1 MQTNFLP
8 VLRNLVSAYQ
18 GFERYSAPD
27 LRSMGLTMTQFDVI
41 ATLGNQ
47 PPMTCKE
54 LGEKTLVTKGTLT
67 GVLERLESK
76 GILERKLN
84 PDDARSQMIGLTME
98 GQKLFERVFPAHLQ
112 YLGKAFNQ
120 LSTKELAEL
129 SNVLQTLTTVFGK

>member
-1 MQTNFLP
+1 MNFLP

-18 GFERYSAPD
+18 AFERYSAPD

-84 PDDARSQMIGLTME
+84 PDDARSQMIGLTVE
-98 GQKLFERVFPAHLQ
+98 GQSLFEKVFPAHLQ
-112 YLGKAFNQ
+112 HLEKAFNQ
-120 LSTKELAEL
+120 LNTNDL
-129 SNVLQTLTTVFGK
+129 SDASGVLQKLTTIFNK

>member
-1 MQTNFLP
+1 
-8 VLRNLVSAYQ
+8 
-18 GFERYSAPD
+18 
-27 LRSMGLTMTQFDVI
+27 MGLTMTQFDVI

-84 PDDARSQMIGLTME
+84 PDDARSQMIGLTPE
-98 GQKLFERVFPAHLQ
+98 GQKLFEKVFPAHISHLE
-112 YLGKAFNQ
+112 KAFKKLQVDEMEVLKNS
-120 LSTKELAEL
+120 LKSLKE
-129 SNVLQTLTTVFGK
+129 VF

>member
-18 GFERYSAPD
+18 AFERYSAPD

-54 LGEKTLVTKGTLT
+54 LGEKPWL
-67 GVLERLESK
+67 
-76 GILERKLN
+76 
-84 PDDARSQMIGLTME
+84 P
-98 GQKLFERVFPAHLQ
+98 
-112 YLGKAFNQ
+112 
-120 LSTKELAEL
+120 KEL
-129 SNVLQTLTTVFGK
+129 

>member
-1 MQTNFLP
+1 MQANFLP

-18 GFERYSAPD
+18 AFERYSAPD

-84 PDDARSQMIGLTME
+84 PEDARSQMIGLTIE
-98 GQKLFERVFPAHLQ
+98 GQKLFEQVFPAHLKH
-112 YLGKAFNQ
+112 LEGAFQ
-120 LSTKELAEL
+120 KL
-129 SNVLQTLTTVFGK
+129 NVEKLESLRASLKSLEEIF

>member
-1 MQTNFLP
+1 MNFLP

-18 GFERYSAPD
+18 AFERYSAPD

-84 PDDARSQMIGLTME
+84 PDDARSQMIGLTVE
-98 GQKLFERVFPAHLQ
+98 GQRLFEKVFPAHLQ
-112 YLGKAFNQ
+112 HLEKAFNQ
-120 LSTKELAEL
+120 LNTNDL
-129 SNVLQTLTTVFGK
+129 SDASGALQKLTTIFNK

>member
-1 MQTNFLP
+1 
-8 VLRNLVSAYQ
+8 LVSAYQ
-18 GFERYSAPD
+18 AFERFSAPD
-27 LRSMGLTMTQFDVI
+27 LRAMGLTMTQFDVI

-84 PDDARSQMIGLTME
+84 PEDARSQMIGLTIE

-112 YLGKAFNQ
+112 HLGRAFNQ
-120 LSTKELAEL
+120 LSTGELEKL
-129 SNVLQTLTTVFGK
+129 STALQTLTNTFK

>member
-1 MQTNFLP
+1 MNFLP

-18 GFERYSAPD
+18 AFERYSAPD

-84 PDDARSQMIGLTME
+84 PDDARSQMIGLTVE
-98 GQKLFERVFPAHLQ
+98 GQRLFEKVFPAHLQ
-112 YLGKAFNQ
+112 HLEKAFNQ
-120 LSTKELAEL
+120 LNTNDL
-129 SNVLQTLTTVFGK
+129 SDASGVLQKLTTIFNK